1 MNIIQKYTYRINS
14 QQGTQL
20 TSGLTTN
27 TNFPISQIVN
37 LISVGGM
44 FQMRCHGITIPF
56 SFYQMSSDI
65 NTLTCIFT
73 DASGNTKT
81 STITL
86 TAGNYTCSSIL
97 TELQTRL
104 IATAAI
110 SSGSYVGLT
119 LGCSFSYNSATG
131 KSTLAITNA
140 APVSV
145 QINFAS
151 NLNAGLFFGFSTN
164 QTVSLANPRTS
175 TQVAVANPV
184 SYLLLRCSNL
194 KQFNNREFITSPDI
208 FSDVIY
214 RIPIVTNQGTWIQ
227 YLLPSEPVF
236 IANNSITNYTFYLTT
251 NLTSLPIDLQG
262 LYYSFQ
268 FTIEEVAHPKYES
281 INAVRFTNQ
290 TTLGEDKD
298 LQELIRQRDAEI
310 ERLKVYQKKLQEEP
324 KRKTLEEALADV
336 EQGMVGGTRG
346 DFIQPAPAGGNVF

>member
-1 MNIIQKYTYRINS
+1 
-14 QQGTQL
+14 
-20 TSGLTTN
+20 
-27 TNFPISQIVN
+27 
-37 LISVGGM
+37 M
-44 FQMRCHGITIPF
+44 FQLRCHGITIPF

-86 TAGNYTCSSIL
+86 TTGNYSCASIL

-104 IATAAI
+104 VAAAAI
-110 SSGSYVGLT
+110 SSGLYVGFV
-119 LGCSFSYNSATG
+119 LGCSFSYSSGTG
-131 KSTLAITNA
+131 KSTLAITNS

-164 QTVSLANPRTS
+164 QVIALATPRTS

-184 SYLLLRCSNL
+184 SYLLLRCSSL
-194 KQFNNREFITSPDI
+194 KQFNNREFITTPDI
-208 FSDVIY
+208 FSDIIY

-227 YLLPSEPVF
+227 FLLPSEPVF

-251 NLTSLPIDLQG
+251 NLTTTPIDLQG

-281 INAVRFTNQ
+281 INAARFANQ

-298 LQELIRQRDAEI
+298 LQDLIRQRDAEI
-310 ERLKVYQKKLQEEP
+310 ERLKVYQKKLIKDDEP
-324 KRKTLEEALADV
+324 KRKTLDEALADV
-336 EQGMVGGTRG
+336 EQGMIGGTRG
-346 DFIQPAPAGGNVF
+346 DFTQPAPAGGDVF